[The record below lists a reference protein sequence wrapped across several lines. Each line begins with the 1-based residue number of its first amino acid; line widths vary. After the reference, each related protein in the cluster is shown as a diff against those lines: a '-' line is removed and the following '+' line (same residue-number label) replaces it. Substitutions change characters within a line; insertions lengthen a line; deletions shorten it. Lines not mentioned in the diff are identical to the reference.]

1 MSEAALAR
9 SNGMSPATAKLIE
22 RCIIGLCVATLL
34 MIFQPFSKLLSAI
47 GLGLIVFD
55 GLIFNLVPL
64 CQPGRPVSSLLKAV
78 VIVAIVFVVVLAL
91 AIGSA
96 HLYGLYLAASQADD

>member
-1 MSEAALAR
+1 MSA
-9 SNGMSPATAKLIE
+9 ATARLIE
-22 RCIIGLCVATLL
+22 RCIIWLCVATLI
-34 MIFQPFSKLLSAI
+34 MIFQPFSKLVSAI
-47 GLGLIVFD
+47 GLGLVVLD

-64 CQPGRPVSSLLKAV
+64 CEPGRSIGSLLKV
-78 VIVAIVFVVVLAL
+78 LLIVAIVFVIVLAL